1 MAYNFLGNDHSNE
14 FGTQDIADNKV
25 ICILAYI
32 PILFWLPLVTGN
44 TPYCKFHANQG
55 LILLITSL
63 VLGVATSII
72 GLIIG
77 WIPILGTIITGI
89 ISLVTSLAMLL
100 LMIYGMVCTGQGQAK
115 ELIGVGGLVKII
127 NW

>member
-25 ICILAYI
+25 ICVLAYI
-32 PILFWLPLVTGN
+32 PILFWLPLVTSN

-55 LILLITSL
+55 LILLIASL

-77 WIPILGTIITGI
+77 WIPILGAIITGV
-89 ISLVTSLAMLL
+89 ISLVTSLAVIL

-115 ELIGVGGLVKII
+115 ELPIVGGLLKII